1 MAENRLIFKALNEE
15 SEVLAGEVA
24 ARVGLPLP
32 PQCVD
37 GVAANARL
45 LQLHADIMR
54 GEGAAQ

>member
-1 MAENRLIFKALNEE
+1 MAEKKLIFKALNEE
-15 SEVLAGEVA
+15 SEALAGEVA
-24 ARVGLPLP
+24 ARVGLLLP

-54 GEGAAQ
+54 GEGAGQ